1 MLKIADLFC
10 GPGGLSNPFHV
21 LGHKILFAIDSDD
34 YSIETFKKN
43 HVNSESIILNSNI
56 EDIFSEGKPD
66 AIAMA
71 HVLHYDILSIKEIK
85 EYCISKDIQVRP
97 PHE

>member
-1 MLKIADLFC
+1 MIKIADLFC

-43 HVNSESIILNSNI
+43 HVNSESIILNSI
-56 EDIFSEGKPD
+56 IYKQR
-66 AIAMA
+66 
-71 HVLHYDILSIKEIK
+71 
-85 EYCISKDIQVRP
+85 CISVS
-97 PHE
+97 